1 MFKVE
6 LCEDCDKFVS
16 RFEMR
21 IPQLNDDVKAIRKV
35 QSECDLLYAC
45 KNDETVIETHY
56 EGYVFNKKY
65 ENNQF
70 TYCVFLKSLNK
81 ISFFRS
87 NDEIEEH
94 EICMFKLYLFDRENS
109 GHRKIRLALI

>member
-1 MFKVE
+1 M
-6 LCEDCDKFVS
+6 
-16 RFEMR
+16 
-21 IPQLNDDVKAIRKV
+21 DVKSIRRV

-45 KNDETVIETHY
+45 KNNEKVLSSQYD
-56 EGYVFNKKY
+56 GFVFNKKY

-70 TYCVFLKSLNK
+70 TYSVFLKSLNK

-94 EICMFKLYLFDRENS
+94 ETCKFKLFLFDRENS
-109 GHRKIRLALI
+109 GHRKIRLALV